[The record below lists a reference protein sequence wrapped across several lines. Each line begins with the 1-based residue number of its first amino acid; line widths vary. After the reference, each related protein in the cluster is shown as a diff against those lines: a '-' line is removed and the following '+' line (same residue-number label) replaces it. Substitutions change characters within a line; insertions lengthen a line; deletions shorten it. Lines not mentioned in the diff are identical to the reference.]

1 MWKYQTAS
9 SAATSTAWTKK
20 DYKDTSWKEGLA
32 GFGGSNPPGSVVN
45 TAWTTSAIRIR
56 YHLDLTGFTPEQIQ
70 ALTGRIHHDEDVTV
84 YINGV
89 VAFKETGYLTYYKN
103 VSISQEAL
111 DALTPDDTNV
121 IAIECINK
129 GGGQYIDFGLSGIR
143 PIPTKITEIPA
154 TDIKV
159 QPESGIYNLSAQRL
173 PSPRAG
179 INIVNGK
186 KILY

>member
-1 MWKYQTAS
+1 M
-9 SAATSTAWTKK
+9 
-20 DYKDTSWKEGLA
+20 
-32 GFGGSNPPGSVVN
+32 N
-45 TAWTTSAIRIR
+45 TPWTTGVIRIR
-56 YHLDLTGFTPEQIQ
+56 YHLDLTGFTTEQIQ

-84 YINGV
+84 YFNGV
-89 VAFKETGYLTYYKN
+89 VAFQETGYLTAYKN

-111 DALTPDDTNV
+111 NALTPDDTNV
-121 IAIECINK
+121 IAIECTNK

-143 PIPTKITEIPA
+143 PIPTRITEIQ
-154 TDIKV
+154 DSRFKN

-179 INIVNGK
+179 INIINGK

>member
-1 MWKYQTAS
+1 
-9 SAATSTAWTKK
+9 
-20 DYKDTSWKEGLA
+20 
-32 GFGGSNPPGSVVN
+32 
-45 TAWTTSAIRIR
+45 
-56 YHLDLTGFTPEQIQ
+56 LDLTGFAPEQIQ

-84 YINGV
+84 YFNGV

-143 PIPTKITEIPA
+143 PLPTGIKQTVMTEHFP
-154 TDIKV
+154 D
-159 QPESGIYNLSAQRL
+159 GIYNLSAQRL
-173 PSPRAG
+173 PAPRAG
-179 INIVNGK
+179 INIINGK